1 MVEFD
6 FLPKLPKSNLDDRTF
21 KDLVDEC
28 ILRIPRYCPEWT
40 NYNPSDP
47 GITLVELF
55 AWLTDQML
63 LRFNQVPVRNYIT
76 FLELLGVR
84 LQAPVPAQTDI
95 TFYLIS
101 ALPEPYTI
109 PTGTEVATVR
119 TETEEAIVFSTDESV
134 VIGNPRL
141 RHFLTAETAQ
151 ETPEVL
157 RDRFTNLWTER
168 SDGEWEGREL
178 SLFNEQPSAGNCFYL
193 VFDSEGELAGNV
205 LAITL
210 KGEPATPTGINPDAP
225 PRRWEAWDGI
235 SWKPVLLQE
244 ADDSTRG
251 FSFSEIAQQGG
262 NPLQGAD
269 VVLHLPTHWPVTH
282 FTAYQGRW
290 LRCTYT
296 TPWAEQPGYNSS
308 PRVVGLSVRSI
319 GGTVAASQSTLIW
332 NELLGESDGT
342 PGQTFQLQGVP
353 VLTRRDDEYIVVEP
367 PGELPQNWTEVT
379 DFANSAPVDLH
390 YTIDSRTGEVQFGPL
405 IREPAQLQ
413 QRTLLRSRAQLPMGE
428 TRLVDEVI
436 SSDGV
441 RSLERQYGAVPPR
454 GSKIRIV
461 AYRTGGGQRGN
472 VQRGTL
478 TIPKSAVPYVT
489 RVINHISARNG
500 ADAESLEDAVIR
512 VPAMLRTRDRAV
524 TPEDFETLALAAG
537 KGAVARALCLSPKDR
552 NDAGIVRLLIVPQ
565 ANTDAIAQCE
575 GIPPEQFALHPRLQ
589 SQVLSYLDERRLL
602 GVQVRC
608 LEPDYV
614 GISVQTEV
622 ALEPE
627 YNNYRAQEE
636 ILFQLRVSLYRF
648 FNPIIGGSDGKGWP
662 FGRPVYPSDIMTLF
676 QQTPG
681 VRYLGV
687 VQLFEIRK
695 QEQTWVRTLPLAPV
709 IDPGPQG
716 LVCSWADNRLRSGH
730 VINLIS

>member
-1 MVEFD
+1 MAEFD

-47 GITLVELF
+47 GITLIELF

-63 LRFNQVPVRNYIT
+63 LRFNQVPLRNYVT

-109 PTGTEVATVR
+109 PIGTEVATVR
-119 TETEEAIVFSTDESV
+119 TQTEEAIVFSTDESV
-134 VIGNPRL
+134 VIGNPTL

-151 ETPEVL
+151 ETPDVL

-178 SLFNEQPSAGNCFYL
+178 PLFNEQPSPGNCFYL

-225 PRRWEAWDGI
+225 PRHWEAWDGI

-290 LRCTYT
+290 LRCAYT
-296 TPWAEQPGYNSS
+296 TPRSEQSGYNSS

-319 GGTVAASQSTLIW
+319 GGTVAASQSTLIG

-367 PGELPQNWTEVT
+367 PGGLPQSWIEVT
-379 DFANSAPVDLH
+379 DFANSKAEDLH

-405 IREPAQLQ
+405 IREPLQLQ
-413 QRTLLRSRAQLPMGE
+413 QRTLLRSRSQLPMAE
-428 TRLVDEVI
+428 TRLVDEAI
-436 SSDGV
+436 SPDGL
-441 RSLERQYGAVPPR
+441 RDMERQYGAVPPR

-489 RVINHISARNG
+489 RVINHIPARNG

-565 ANTDAIAQCE
+565 ANTDAIAQCQ

-608 LEPDYV
+608 LEPNYV
-614 GISVQTEV
+614 GVCVQTEV

-627 YNNYRAQEE
+627 YNNDSAREDIKKKLQ
-636 ILFQLRVSLYRF
+636 VSLYRF
-648 FNPIIGGSDGKGWP
+648 FNPIIGGPEGKGWP

-676 QQTPG
+676 QKTRG
-681 VRYLGV
+681 VRYFGV

-730 VINLIS
+730 VINVIQ